1 MRDKKNMEDISN
13 ILKKR
18 WKLIFIF
25 ILVALLISSIGT
37 FFLIKP
43 QYEASTKL
51 FIGKDE
57 TTSKV
62 KSYDNNDVM
71 MYQKLLK
78 TYSEM
83 LITKDLAKAAIKN
96 SSIDIKPD
104 TLLRNLTIVPLAD
117 TQILQIKLKSESPN
131 DANKLVVSITEEFI
145 DLSKELVPNGNI
157 QVLEDVQASKNPI
170 SPNKKINIG
179 IAVLI
184 GLMSGIGIVVLLEFI
199 DDTFKSKDQ
208 IERQLEIA
216 VIGVIPNINED

>member
-1 MRDKKNMEDISN
+1 MSSKKNMEDISN

-18 WKLIFIF
+18 WKLILIF
-25 ILVALLISSIGT
+25 ILVAVLISSIGT

-57 TTSKV
+57 ITSKV
-62 KSYDNNDVM
+62 KSYDNNDVI

-83 LITKDLAKAAIKN
+83 LITKDLAKEAIKN
-96 SSIDIKPD
+96 SSIDIKPE

-117 TQILQIKLKSESPN
+117 TQILQIKLKNESPN
-131 DANKLVVSITEEFI
+131 DANKLVVYITEEFI
-145 DLSKELVPNGNI
+145 DLSKEIVPNGNI
-157 QVLEDVQASKNPI
+157 QVLENVQASKEPI

-184 GLMSGIGIVVLLEFI
+184 GLMSGIGIVVMLEFI
-199 DDTFKSKDQ
+199 DDTFKSKDEM
-208 IERQLEIA
+208 ERELEIA
-216 VIGVIPNINED
+216 VIGVIPNINEG

>member
-1 MRDKKNMEDISN
+1 MGSKKNMEDISN

-83 LITKDLAKAAIKN
+83 LITKDLAKAAIKD
-96 SSIDIKPD
+96 SSIDIKLE

-117 TQILQIKLKSESPN
+117 TQILQIKLKNESPN

-157 QVLEDVQASKNPI
+157 QVLEGVQASKNPI
-170 SPNKKINIG
+170 TPNKKINIV

-184 GLMSGIGIVVLLEFI
+184 GLMGGLGVVTLLEFI
-199 DDTFKSKDQ
+199 DDTFKSKDEM
-208 IERQLEIA
+208 ERELEIA
-216 VIGVIPNINED
+216 VIGVIPNINEN